1 MQYASTCYYYKEI
14 LMIETSLP
22 SEMMYRN
29 PNPIWAYR
37 KKALRGFF
45 LGLVTHKSLGIR
57 DTPTSRER
65 GSKEKGRPLSLWSPN
80 NDKHE
85 TSICS
90 NVTNVVVY
98 FGRKKKFATH
108 DLFLREFDET
118 LSPSRVSISNLA
130 HNEKWISFQATE
142 MYVRKLERRIKN
154 LSPQLATTVF
164 ACHHFRLGRWEMPL
178 GRSTSNKKK
187 RMEKIQRNL
196 LSREHSHRS
205 DTYLTWV
212 ERERC

>member
-1 MQYASTCYYYKEI
+1 
-14 LMIETSLP
+14 MIETSLP

-118 LSPSRVSISNLA
+118 LSPSRVSISNIT
-130 HNEKWISFQATE
+130 HNEKWISFQVTE
-142 MYVRKLERRIKN
+142 MYVRKLERLIKN

-187 RMEKIQRNL
+187 EWKKFKETYWAVNTATDRTPT
-196 LSREHSHRS
+196 SRE
-205 DTYLTWV
+205 LK
-212 ERERC
+212 EREMLEGSLTL

>member
-1 MQYASTCYYYKEI
+1 
-14 LMIETSLP
+14 
-22 SEMMYRN
+22 MYRN

-65 GSKEKGRPLSLWSPN
+65 GSKEKGRPLSLSSPN

-90 NVTNVVVY
+90 NVTNVVVCL
-98 FGRKKKFATH
+98 GRRKKFATH

-142 MYVRKLERRIKN
+142 MYVHCTYILQLERRIKN

-196 LSREHSHRS
+196 LSREQPQIGHLPHVSWKRDMLEGS
-205 DTYLTWV
+205 LTL
-212 ERERC
+212 

>member
-1 MQYASTCYYYKEI
+1 MALWNYGYYKEI

-65 GSKEKGRPLSLWSPN
+65 GSMEKGRPLSLSSPN

-98 FGRKKKFATH
+98 LGRKKNSLLTTYFYVNLTRLCLPL
-108 DLFLREFDET
+108 DFQ
-118 LSPSRVSISNLA
+118 SR
-130 HNEKWISFQATE
+130 
-142 MYVRKLERRIKN
+142 
-154 LSPQLATTVF
+154 P
-164 ACHHFRLGRWEMPL
+164 
-178 GRSTSNKKK
+178 
-187 RMEKIQRNL
+187 
-196 LSREHSHRS
+196 
-205 DTYLTWV
+205 
-212 ERERC
+212 